1 MTLDT
6 LIGSGTDLTVLQM
19 TVRSIIVFILALGM
33 LRIAGRR
40 SFGVG
45 TPFDHVVTILLGA
58 ILSKAVTGSSP
69 FVPTL
74 AASGCLVILHRAL
87 AWLVFRF
94 PRMSRFIEGD
104 KILLFSKG
112 KFLNENH
119 GKALVRKEDIY
130 QGVRKAAQTE
140 NMDLIDKVYM
150 ERNGEVCAVKK
161 AE

>member
-1 MTLDT
+1 MLNT

-19 TVRSIIVFILALGM
+19 TVRSILVFILALGM
-33 LRIAGRR
+33 LRVAGRR

-74 AASGCLVILHRAL
+74 VASGCLVVLHRGL
-87 AWLVFRF
+87 AWLLFRF
-94 PRMSRFIEGD
+94 PRLSRLIEGE
-104 KILLFSKG
+104 KILLFHQG
-112 KFLNENH
+112 KFLTENH
-119 GKALVRKEDIY
+119 RKALVRKEDIH
-130 QGVRKAAQTE
+130 QGVRKAMQTE
-140 NMDLIDKVYM
+140 NMDIIDKVYM

-161 AE
+161 AD

>member
-19 TVRSIIVFILALGM
+19 TVRGIIVFILALGM

-74 AASGCLVILHRAL
+74 VASGCLVLLHRGL
-87 AWLVFRF
+87 AWVVFRF
-94 PRMSRFIEGD
+94 PRFSRLIEGD

-112 KFLNENH
+112 KFLIENH
-119 GKALVRKEDIY
+119 RKALVRKEDVY
-130 QGVRKAAQTE
+130 QGVRKTVQTE
-140 NMDLIDKVYM
+140 NMDMIDKVYM